1 MQKFLNLIIII
12 SIVAVLLFLHR
23 RMLEKQGKM
32 SEITDYST
40 IRDILEEQ
48 RDDLA
53 QSKKPI
59 VWIHIPYE
67 YNTRNWQ
74 SFGSRSTY
82 DLNQPYLYVT
92 IQTIINK
99 CADKFRICIIDDTTF
114 PKLIPD
120 WKIDMNL
127 ISNPISDK
135 MRALG
140 MVKLLYIYGGVNI
153 PVSFL
158 CMKDLELLYTKGTH
172 DEKPFVCENIDKNM
186 TSSSFSFYPSIDFMG
201 APRKNQT
208 IMELIDFMQRTISS
222 DFTAASVFI
231 GDFDRWI
238 EGRIRDQRIN
248 VISGSEIGV
257 KDINGEPVTVEQL
270 MGNTPIKFSPN
281 MLGIW
286 IPAKDLLKRRKFEY
300 FTRMSI
306 SQVLKANII
315 LSKYIIMVNVVDEN
329 GAIITELKANPG
341 WVSFWSV
348 PSEAPLWGLKP
359 DYLGNNVL
367 KLKHP
372 SYAGN

>member
-1 MQKFLNLIIII
+1 MQKFLNLIILI
-12 SIVAVLLFLHR
+12 SIVSVLLFLHR

-32 SEITDYST
+32 SEITDYSK

-158 CMKDLELLYTKGTH
+158 CMKDLELLYTKGTQ
-172 DEKPFVCENIDKNM
+172 DDKPFVCENIDRNM

-208 IMELIDFMQRTISS
+208 IMELMDFMQRTISS
-222 DFTAASVFI
+222 DFTAASVFV

>member
-1 MQKFLNLIIII
+1 
-12 SIVAVLLFLHR
+12 
-23 RMLEKQGKM
+23 MLEKQGKM
-32 SEITDYST
+32 SEITDYSK

-74 SFGSRSTY
+74 SFGSRSNY

-158 CMKDLELLYTKGTH
+158 CMKDLELLYTKGTQ
-172 DEKPFVCENIDKNM
+172 DDKPFVCENIDRNM

-208 IMELIDFMQRTISS
+208 IMELMDFMQRTISS
-222 DFTAASVFI
+222 DFTAASVFV

-238 EGRIRDQRIN
+238 EGRIRNQRIN

-348 PSEAPLWGLKP
+348 PSEAPVWGLKP

>member
-12 SIVAVLLFLHR
+12 SIVSVLLFLHR
-23 RMLEKQGKM
+23 RMLEKQAKM

-40 IRDILEEQ
+40 IREILEEQ

-140 MVKLLYIYGGVNI
+140 MVKLLYIYGGINI

-172 DEKPFVCENIDKNM
+172 DDKPFVCENIDRNV

-208 IMELIDFMQRTISS
+208 IMELMDFMQRTISS

-281 MLGIW
+281 MIGIW
-286 IPAKDLLKRRKFEY
+286 IPAKELLKRRKFEY

-348 PSEAPLWGLKP
+348 PSEAPVWGLKP

>member
-12 SIVAVLLFLHR
+12 SIVSVLLFLHR
-23 RMLEKQGKM
+23 RMLEKQAKM

-40 IRDILEEQ
+40 IREILEEQ

-140 MVKLLYIYGGVNI
+140 MVKLLYIYGGINI

-172 DEKPFVCENIDKNM
+172 DDKPFV
-186 TSSSFSFYPSIDFMG
+186 
-201 APRKNQT
+201 
-208 IMELIDFMQRTISS
+208 
-222 DFTAASVFI
+222 
-231 GDFDRWI
+231 
-238 EGRIRDQRIN
+238 
-248 VISGSEIGV
+248 
-257 KDINGEPVTVEQL
+257 
-270 MGNTPIKFSPN
+270 
-281 MLGIW
+281 
-286 IPAKDLLKRRKFEY
+286 
-300 FTRMSI
+300 
-306 SQVLKANII
+306 
-315 LSKYIIMVNVVDEN
+315 
-329 GAIITELKANPG
+329 
-341 WVSFWSV
+341 
-348 PSEAPLWGLKP
+348 
-359 DYLGNNVL
+359 
-367 KLKHP
+367 
-372 SYAGN
+372 